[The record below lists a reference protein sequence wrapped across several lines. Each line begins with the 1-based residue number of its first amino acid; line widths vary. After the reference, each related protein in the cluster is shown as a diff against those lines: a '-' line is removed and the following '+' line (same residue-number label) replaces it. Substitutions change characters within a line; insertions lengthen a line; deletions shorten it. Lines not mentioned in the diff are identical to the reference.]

1 MLIVHERSGPRSV
14 SDCEYEY
21 YQTKFKRLTGK
32 IKTKHLPTLAVIL
45 ASDLRTELNV
55 VVQTP
60 THFQH
65 YLLSSSGA
73 AGVSS

>member
-1 MLIVHERSGPRSV
+1 MLILHERSGGPRSV
-14 SDCEYEY
+14 EYEY

-60 THFQH
+60 TRFQH